1 MPGLLNRSTW
11 APLPLNS
18 SSIKACTNGYSLRI
32 TTSLTYTNP
41 ESEPVEGVFV
51 YLLEESEVVV
61 AFEALTAGRLVTIQV
76 KSRARAD
83 DCCFDCYNRANQALQ
98 CNNGHLILDED
109 MDRTTFIVSTGLIGS
124 RDTMTIFLS
133 TTLEL
138 QTQPNGTVQVSFPS
152 AFMPRVCSHEG
163 KLESTRRD
171 EEGFRPTN
179 CFGAGGTR
187 VEKMNDHHNLPE
199 ILTEQVFNPVPY
211 EFSFEMLVRGPCLLA
226 GVESPTHALR
236 AGADPIAR
244 SASTLYITLA
254 EKHHYDRD
262 LQIILH
268 PSEPYVPHILLEKGS
283 MSFEGYERHVK
294 NRRDFIRLM
303 RKSSNADKRVDFVR
317 KRFHKD
323 IRFNPVLM
331 LNFCPD
337 LHSSPTDFGNVTRE
351 IIFLVDRSRS
361 TSGINMEKIKEA
373 MLVAIKSLPPGTL
386 LNIIGLGTNVR
397 TLFSS
402 SQVCSDETLSLA
414 NEYIQRMGADMGS
427 SNILGALSWIYKQP
441 VHCGYPRQ
449 LFILTD
455 ASMSQ
460 AGKIIELVRKNA
472 SSARCFSYGLG
483 PNACKRLL
491 RRVAKITGGLFESFS
506 EGEQLQPK
514 LIKSLKKA
522 IEPVMS
528 DITIEWYLPDTLEVL
543 LSPMEIGPL
552 YPGDHL
558 NSYGVIY
565 DLSGFQRKKNVG
577 KQHISKTVLKESAN
591 SVFQNQGESSTS
603 ALSDR
608 SNLSFPAE
616 KNDIKDALKEIS
628 QEISTEFSA
637 VNVEESEKSKDA
649 ESDSFNDLRKR
660 ISLTSYIHEQYTL
673 THCSLSNLKGPRDR
687 SLSTCGSNSSDSTE
701 PPDIGREVASFP
713 HGLENI
719 AHQGQ
724 KGLVRWE
731 SSKKTLSNVE
741 STNGKGFPGAD
752 PVSDEARRKRKL
764 IAQAALSGRSFS
776 SPNGQLDMHYL
787 RKALAKV
794 STAKSYNWSVG
805 GRMNDIGQE
814 SQQFQA
820 DSSSRKSLNDSNALL
835 FQAATPEWDT
845 FFDPENLFLPMT
857 LDESSLTEVNGAPVM
872 QCKAV
877 IHGLISGKSVTWEAT
892 ANLSSLYHAAVQQE
906 PTGTTKT
913 PCDGILHQLTVH
925 SVIRDFEN
933 MADKTNEIEYAP
945 AGRYRLKAIQTSRA
959 SNSMSIYTTI
969 VPVNAA
975 TQEPLPSY
983 VEVRN
988 TGVINQSRSSHSG
1001 SKRQRSYSTALGQ
1014 RPSSHDYEE
1023 LDDMFGSTGKD
1034 ELPATPTSVGSSSSS
1049 GWERQSVPD
1058 DDLEQEAV
1066 HKDWWWDSSTT
1077 QSEGPITKTIDWET
1091 EAHGGDTAPGLCRSV
1106 LSCGEKSDA
1115 LGERSDVSTLQDST
1129 PPSALTMPPQ
1139 PGTGPVTDTSEEV
1152 NEFKRET
1159 QSNVQ
1164 SPSAIS
1170 VRTQKSFE
1178 NFFASRLS
1186 LGRYRSSS
1194 QTGKY
1199 IPIKPNSLSAK
1210 PDILPAE
1217 DIHDYMPLVRL
1228 QLASGAFLLNEA
1240 FSEAVQIPFDRL
1252 RRASPFSCHRASLS
1266 PSSRCAMTSKTE
1278 SPLRGKI
1285 SIHGEGVV
1293 QPCAD
1298 RNDQCLLENN
1308 QENAEENIKGSK
1320 KITWSHLEG
1329 VVDHSSSLASRCNSF
1344 SASADGQSTVVQ
1356 LVDSGRGSESDLCE
1370 NSPVT
1375 SESSGAS
1382 YRLINDLNSQYD
1394 DLEGMSWATAVGL
1407 GWLEHQSAG
1416 YFPEWELIAAKAD
1429 TWLHSQQLPEQMNI
1443 NGLKAATRQLFL
1455 LLRHWN
1461 ENIKLNMLC
1470 YNPNNM

>member
-1058 DDLEQEAV
+1058 
-1066 HKDWWWDSSTT
+1066 
-1077 QSEGPITKTIDWET
+1077 G
-1091 EAHGGDTAPGLCRSV
+1091 
-1106 LSCGEKSDA
+1106 
-1115 LGERSDVSTLQDST
+1115 
-1129 PPSALTMPPQ
+1129 
-1139 PGTGPVTDTSEEV
+1139 
-1152 NEFKRET
+1152 
-1159 QSNVQ
+1159 NVQ

>member
-1 MPGLLNRSTW
+1 
-11 APLPLNS
+11 
-18 SSIKACTNGYSLRI
+18 
-32 TTSLTYTNP
+32 
-41 ESEPVEGVFV
+41 
-51 YLLEESEVVV
+51 
-61 AFEALTAGRLVTIQV
+61 
-76 KSRARAD
+76 
-83 DCCFDCYNRANQALQ
+83 
-98 CNNGHLILDED
+98 
-109 MDRTTFIVSTGLIGS
+109 
-124 RDTMTIFLS
+124 MTIFLS
-133 TTLEL
+133 TTQVL
-138 QTQPNGTVQVSFPS
+138 QTQSNGTVQVLFPPVL
-152 AFMPRVCSHEG
+152 MPRVCSHEG

-171 EEGFRPTN
+171 EEGFRSAN
-179 CFGAGGTR
+179 CFGAGVTR
-187 VEKMNDHHNLPE
+187 VEKLNDHQNLLE
-199 ILTEQVFNPVPY
+199 ILTEQVFNPAPY

-262 LQIILH
+262 LRIILH
-268 PSEPYVPHILLEKGS
+268 PSEPHVPHVVLEKGS
-283 MSFEGYERHVK
+283 MSFEEYERHVK

-303 RKSSNADKRVDFVR
+303 KKNSNADKRVDFVR

-337 LHSSPTDFGNVTRE
+337 LHNIPTDFGNVTRE

-386 LNIIGLGTNVR
+386 LNIIGLGSNVR

-402 SQVCSDETLSLA
+402 SRVCSDETLSLA
-414 NEYIQRMGADMGS
+414 YEYIQRMGADMGS

-506 EGEQLQPK
+506 EGEQLQRK

-528 DITIEWYLPDTLEVL
+528 DITVEWYLPDTLEVL

-565 DLSGFQRKKNVG
+565 DLSGFQRKKNVV
-577 KQHISKTVLKESAN
+577 KHHISKTMLKESAN
-591 SVFQNQGESSTS
+591 SVFQAQGESSTS
-603 ALSDR
+603 AMSDGI
-608 SNLSFPAE
+608 NLSFSAE

-628 QEISTEFSA
+628 QEISSEFSA

-649 ESDSFNDLRKR
+649 ENDSFNDLRKR
-660 ISLTSYIHEQYTL
+660 ISLTSYIQEQYTL
-673 THCSLSNLKGPRDR
+673 THCSLSNLKGTRDR
-687 SLSTCGSNSSDSTE
+687 SMSTCGSNSSDSTE

-713 HGLENI
+713 QGLEDI

-724 KGLVRWE
+724 KGLVHWE

-741 STNGKGFPGAD
+741 ASNGKGFPGAE

-787 RKALAKV
+787 RKALANV

-805 GRMNDIGQE
+805 GRMNDIGHE

-820 DSSSRKSLNDSNALL
+820 DSCSRKSLNDSNTLL

-845 FFDPENLFLPMT
+845 FFDPENLLLPMT
-857 LDESSLTEVNGAPVM
+857 LDESSLTEMNGAPMM
-872 QCKAV
+872 QCKSV
-877 IHGLISGKSVTWEAT
+877 IHGLISGKSVTWETT
-892 ANLSSLYHAAVQQE
+892 ANLSSLYLAPVQQE
-906 PTGTTKT
+906 PPGTTKT
-913 PCDGILHQLTVH
+913 PWDGILHQLTVH

-933 MADKTNEIEYAP
+933 MAEKTNNIEYAP

-983 VEVRN
+983 VEVRT
-988 TGVINQSRSSHSG
+988 TGVINQTGSSRPG
-1001 SKRQRSYSTALGQ
+1001 SKRQRCYSTGLGQ
-1014 RPSSHDYEE
+1014 RRSSHNYEE
-1023 LDDMFGSTGKD
+1023 LDDLFGSPGKD
-1034 ELPATPTSVGSSSSS
+1034 ELPTTPTSVGSSSSL

-1058 DDLEQEAV
+1058 DGLDQEPV
-1066 HKDWWWDSSTT
+1066 HRDWWWDSPTT
-1077 QSEGPITKTIDWET
+1077 QSEGPITKIIDWET
-1091 EAHGGDTAPGLCRSV
+1091 EAYGGDTAT
-1106 LSCGEKSDA
+1106 EKSDA
-1115 LGERSDVSTLQDST
+1115 LGEESDVSLGEGSDST
-1129 PPSALTMPPQ
+1129 PPSASTMRPQ
-1139 PGTGPVTDTSEEV
+1139 PRIGPGTDTLGEV
-1152 NEFKRET
+1152 HEFERET
-1159 QSNVQ
+1159 QSNVP

-1170 VRTQKSFE
+1170 IRTQKSFE

-1199 IPIKPNSLSAK
+1199 IPTKPNCLSAK
-1210 PDILPAE
+1210 PDTLPE
-1217 DIHDYMPLVRL
+1217 EEIHDYMPLVRL

-1240 FSEAVQIPFDRL
+1240 FSEAVQIPLDRL
-1252 RRASPFSCHRASLS
+1252 RRASPFFCHRASLS
-1266 PSSRCAMTSKTE
+1266 PSSRCTMTSKTE
-1278 SPLRGKI
+1278 SPLRGKM
-1285 SIHGEGVV
+1285 SVHGEGGV
-1293 QPCAD
+1293 QPCVD
-1298 RNDQCLLENN
+1298 RNDQCLAESN
-1308 QENAEENIKGSK
+1308 QENAEEIIKGSK
-1320 KITWSHLEG
+1320 KMTWPHLEG
-1329 VVDHSSSLASRCNSF
+1329 VVDHSRSPASRCNSF
-1344 SASADGQSTVVQ
+1344 SASTDGQSTMVQ
-1356 LVDSGRGSESDLCE
+1356 LVDSGRGSETDLCE

-1382 YRLINDLNSQYD
+1382 YRLINDLNSLYD

-1407 GWLEHQSAG
+1407 GWLEHQCAG

-1429 TWLHSQQLPEQMNI
+1429 TWLHSQHLPEQMNVK
-1443 NGLKAATRQLFL
+1443 GLKAATRQLFL

-1461 ENIKLNMLC
+1461 ENIKLNILC

>member
-1 MPGLLNRSTW
+1 
-11 APLPLNS
+11 
-18 SSIKACTNGYSLRI
+18 
-32 TTSLTYTNP
+32 
-41 ESEPVEGVFV
+41 
-51 YLLEESEVVV
+51 
-61 AFEALTAGRLVTIQV
+61 
-76 KSRARAD
+76 
-83 DCCFDCYNRANQALQ
+83 
-98 CNNGHLILDED
+98 
-109 MDRTTFIVSTGLIGS
+109 
-124 RDTMTIFLS
+124 MTIFLS
-133 TTLEL
+133 TTQVL
-138 QTQPNGTVQVSFPS
+138 QTQSNGTVQVLFPPVL
-152 AFMPRVCSHEG
+152 MPRVCSHEG

-171 EEGFRPTN
+171 EEGFRSAN
-179 CFGAGGTR
+179 CFGAGVTR
-187 VEKMNDHHNLPE
+187 VEKLNDHQNLLE
-199 ILTEQVFNPVPY
+199 ILTEQVFNPAPY

-262 LQIILH
+262 LRIILH
-268 PSEPYVPHILLEKGS
+268 PSEPHVPHVVLEKGS
-283 MSFEGYERHVK
+283 MSFEEYERHVK

-303 RKSSNADKRVDFVR
+303 KKNSNADKRVDFVR

-337 LHSSPTDFGNVTRE
+337 LHNIPTDFGNVTRE

-386 LNIIGLGTNVR
+386 LNIIGLGSNVR

-402 SQVCSDETLSLA
+402 SRVCSDETLSLA
-414 NEYIQRMGADMGS
+414 YEYIQRMGADMGS

-506 EGEQLQPK
+506 EGEQLQRK

-528 DITIEWYLPDTLEVL
+528 DITVEWYLPDTLEVL

-565 DLSGFQRKKNVG
+565 DLSGFQRKKNVV
-577 KQHISKTVLKESAN
+577 KHHISKTMLKESAN
-591 SVFQNQGESSTS
+591 SVFQAQGESSTS
-603 ALSDR
+603 AMSDGI
-608 SNLSFPAE
+608 NLSFSAE

-628 QEISTEFSA
+628 QEISSEFSA

-649 ESDSFNDLRKR
+649 ENDSFNDLRKR
-660 ISLTSYIHEQYTL
+660 ISLTSYIQEQYTL
-673 THCSLSNLKGPRDR
+673 THCSLSNLKGTRDR
-687 SLSTCGSNSSDSTE
+687 SMSTCGSNSSDSTE

-713 HGLENI
+713 QGLEDI

-724 KGLVRWE
+724 KGLVHWE

-741 STNGKGFPGAD
+741 ASNGKGFPGAE

-787 RKALAKV
+787 RKALANV

-805 GRMNDIGQE
+805 GRMNDIGHE

-820 DSSSRKSLNDSNALL
+820 DSCSRKSLNDSNTLL

-845 FFDPENLFLPMT
+845 FFDPENLLLPMT
-857 LDESSLTEVNGAPVM
+857 LDESSLTEMNGAPMM
-872 QCKAV
+872 QCKSV
-877 IHGLISGKSVTWEAT
+877 IHGLISGKSVTWETT
-892 ANLSSLYHAAVQQE
+892 ANLSSLYLAPVQQE
-906 PTGTTKT
+906 PPGTTKT
-913 PCDGILHQLTVH
+913 PWDGILHQLTVH

-933 MADKTNEIEYAP
+933 MAEKTNNIEYAP

-983 VEVRN
+983 VEVRT
-988 TGVINQSRSSHSG
+988 TGVINQTGSSRPG
-1001 SKRQRSYSTALGQ
+1001 SKRQRCYSTGLGQ
-1014 RPSSHDYEE
+1014 RRSSHNYEE
-1023 LDDMFGSTGKD
+1023 LDDLFGSPGKD
-1034 ELPATPTSVGSSSSS
+1034 ELPTTPTSVGSSSSL

-1058 DDLEQEAV
+1058 
-1066 HKDWWWDSSTT
+1066 
-1077 QSEGPITKTIDWET
+1077 G
-1091 EAHGGDTAPGLCRSV
+1091 
-1106 LSCGEKSDA
+1106 
-1115 LGERSDVSTLQDST
+1115 
-1129 PPSALTMPPQ
+1129 
-1139 PGTGPVTDTSEEV
+1139 
-1152 NEFKRET
+1152 
-1159 QSNVQ
+1159 NVP

-1170 VRTQKSFE
+1170 IRTQKSFE

-1199 IPIKPNSLSAK
+1199 IPTKPNCLSAK
-1210 PDILPAE
+1210 PDTLPE
-1217 DIHDYMPLVRL
+1217 EEIHDYMPLVRL

-1240 FSEAVQIPFDRL
+1240 FSEAVQIPLDRL
-1252 RRASPFSCHRASLS
+1252 RRASPFFCHRASLS
-1266 PSSRCAMTSKTE
+1266 PSSRCTMTSKTE
-1278 SPLRGKI
+1278 SPLRGKM
-1285 SIHGEGVV
+1285 SVHGEGGV
-1293 QPCAD
+1293 QPCVD
-1298 RNDQCLLENN
+1298 RNDQCLAESN
-1308 QENAEENIKGSK
+1308 QENAEEIIKGSK
-1320 KITWSHLEG
+1320 KMTWPHLEG
-1329 VVDHSSSLASRCNSF
+1329 VVDHSRSPASRCNSF
-1344 SASADGQSTVVQ
+1344 SASTDGQSTMVQ
-1356 LVDSGRGSESDLCE
+1356 LVDSGRGSETDLCE

-1382 YRLINDLNSQYD
+1382 YRLINDLNSLYD

-1407 GWLEHQSAG
+1407 GWLEHQCAG

-1429 TWLHSQQLPEQMNI
+1429 TWLHSQHLPEQMNVK
-1443 NGLKAATRQLFL
+1443 GLKAATRQLFL

-1461 ENIKLNMLC
+1461 ENIKLNILC

>member
-11 APLPLNS
+11 APLPLNT
-18 SSIKACTNGYSLRI
+18 SSIKACTNGCSLRI

-83 DCCFDCYNRANQALQ
+83 DCCFDCYNRVNQALL

-109 MDRTTFIVSTGLIGS
+109 MDRTTFIVSTGLISS

-171 EEGFRPTN
+171 EDGFRSTN
-179 CFGAGGTR
+179 CFGVGGTR
-187 VEKMNDHHNLPE
+187 VEKMYDRHNLPE

-268 PSEPYVPHILLEKGS
+268 PSEPHVPHILLEKGS
-283 MSFEGYERHVK
+283 MSFEEYERHVK

-337 LHSSPTDFGNVTRE
+337 LHSTPTDFGNVTRE

-361 TSGINMEKIKEA
+361 TSGINMEKIKKA

-414 NEYIQRMGADMGS
+414 SEYIQRMGADMGS

-660 ISLTSYIHEQYTL
+660 ISLASYIHEQYTL
-673 THCSLSNLKGPRDR
+673 THCSLSNLKGTRDR

-713 HGLENI
+713 HGMENI

-805 GRMNDIGQE
+805 GRMNDIGHE

-820 DSSSRKSLNDSNALL
+820 DSCSRKSLNDSNALL

-857 LDESSLTEVNGAPVM
+857 LDESSLTEMNGAPVM

-892 ANLSSLYHAAVQQE
+892 ANLSSLYHASVQQE

-975 TQEPLPSY
+975 TQESLPSY

-1058 DDLEQEAV
+1058 
-1066 HKDWWWDSSTT
+1066 
-1077 QSEGPITKTIDWET
+1077 G
-1091 EAHGGDTAPGLCRSV
+1091 
-1106 LSCGEKSDA
+1106 
-1115 LGERSDVSTLQDST
+1115 
-1129 PPSALTMPPQ
+1129 
-1139 PGTGPVTDTSEEV
+1139 
-1152 NEFKRET
+1152 
-1159 QSNVQ
+1159 NVQ

-1170 VRTQKSFE
+1170 VRAQKSFE

-1266 PSSRCAMTSKTE
+1266 PSSRCTMTSKTE

-1329 VVDHSSSLASRCNSF
+1329 VVNHSSSPASRCNSF
-1344 SASADGQSTVVQ
+1344 SASTDGQSTVVQ

-1407 GWLEHQSAG
+1407 GWLEHQCAG

-1455 LLRHWN
+1455 LIRHWN